1 MNGKTQKD
9 GYQVVD
15 FPRVREIVVD
25 VMVPAEK
32 KHMIHVLFEA
42 DVTDVRKYLK
52 QKRSEGESVPS
63 LTSFIIKCVADAA
76 MANKRIAALRFA
88 PRKLA
93 IFDDMHI
100 SCNVEKEINGQSQP
114 MATIIRQA
122 NRKNIN
128 EIHDE
133 IHSYANEGYKEQVEP
148 MKKFTRLPR
157 FLRTILMAPLFK
169 NPDAI
174 AKQGFNIIVTSMG
187 MFGAGGGHVIP
198 FQHASLCISV
208 GGITKKPG
216 MVDDHVEP
224 REVLSI
230 TATFDHDI
238 TDGAPAARFAQLL
251 KEHIE
256 RGHSL
261 LTEI

>member
-1 MNGKTQKD
+1 MKINYQKD
-9 GYQVVD
+9 GYQVVE

-42 DVTDVRKYLK
+42 DVTEVRQYLK
-52 QKRSEGESVPS
+52 NKKNQGESVPS

-76 MANKRIAALRFA
+76 MINKRIAALRYA

-93 IFDDMHI
+93 VFDDMHI
-100 SCNVEKEINGQSQP
+100 SCNVEKEIEGQSQP
-114 MATIIRQA
+114 MATVIRRA
-122 NRKNIN
+122 NRKSIF

-133 IHSYANEGYKEQVEP
+133 IHSYANEGYKEQIGSL
-148 MKKFTRLPR
+148 KTFAKFPR
-157 FLRTILMAPLFK
+157 FIRALFISPMLN
-169 NPDAI
+169 NPNRI
-174 AKQGFNIIVTSMG
+174 AKHGFNIIVTSMG
-187 MFGAGGGHVIP
+187 MFGAGGGHIIP

-208 GGITKKPG
+208 GGITNKPG
-216 MVDDHVEP
+216 LVGNRVEP
-224 REVLSI
+224 REFLSI

-251 KEHIE
+251 KEYIE
-256 RGHSL
+256 RGHGL
-261 LTEI
+261 LTE

>member
-1 MNGKTQKD
+1 MTGKLQKD
-9 GYQVVD
+9 GYQIVT

-25 VMVPAEK
+25 VMVPAER

-42 DVTDVRKYLK
+42 DVTEVRKYREK
-52 QKRSEGESVPS
+52 KKAEGAAVPS
-63 LTSFIIKCVADAA
+63 ITAFIIKCVADAA
-76 MANKRIAALRFA
+76 MTNKRIAALRIA

-100 SCNVEKEINGQSQP
+100 SCNVEKEIDGQNQP
-114 MATIIRQA
+114 MGLFVRQA
-122 NRKNIN
+122 NRKSIDEIHN
-128 EIHDE
+128 EIHN
-133 IHSYANEGYKEQVEP
+133 YAEVGFKEQVEP
-148 MKKFTRLPR
+148 LKKFANLPR
-157 FLRTILMAPLFK
+157 FLRAIFLSPGFSSP
-169 NPDAI
+169 NWI

-198 FQHASLCISV
+198 FQHCSLCISV

-216 MVDDHVEP
+216 VVEDRIEP
-224 REVLSI
+224 REYLSI

-251 KEHIE
+251 KEYIE
-256 RGHSL
+256 RGHGL
-261 LTEI
+261 LSKK

>member
-1 MNGKTQKD
+1 MKIKNQKD
-9 GYQVVD
+9 GYQIVE

-32 KHMIHVLFEA
+32 KHMIHVLFDA
-42 DVTDVRKYLK
+42 DVTDVRQYLK
-52 QKRSEGESVPS
+52 NKKSEGVAAPS

-76 MANKRIAALRFA
+76 MTNKRIASLRFA

-100 SCNVEKEINGQSQP
+100 SCNVEKEIEGQSQP

-122 NRKNIN
+122 NQKSIN
-128 EIHDE
+128 EIHE
-133 IHSYANEGYKEQVEP
+133 QIHSYAEEGYKEQVEP
-148 MKKFTRLPR
+148 MKKFARFPW
-157 FLRTILMAPLFK
+157 FLRKIFMAPLFK

-216 MVDDHVEP
+216 IFGDRVEP
-224 REVLSI
+224 REFLSI

-238 TDGAPAARFAQLL
+238 TDGAPAARFAQQL
-251 KEHIE
+251 KEYIE
-256 RGHSL
+256 RGHGL
-261 LTEI
+261 LTES

>member
-42 DVTDVRKYLK
+42 DVTNVRKYLK
-52 QKRSEGESVPS
+52 KKKSEGEAVPS
-63 LTSFIIKCVADAA
+63 LTSFIIKCVSDAA
-76 MANKRIAALRFA
+76 MTNKRIAALRFA
-88 PRKLA
+88 SRKLA
-93 IFDDMHI
+93 IFDEMHI
-100 SCNVEKEINGQSQP
+100 SCNVEKEIDGQSQP
-114 MATIIRQA
+114 MAHIIRQA

-133 IHSYANEGYKEQVEP
+133 IHSYAKEGYKKQIGP
-148 MKKFTRLPR
+148 LRNFSKLPR
-157 FLRTILMAPLFK
+157 FLRAIFFSSMLF
-169 NPDAI
+169 NPNKI

-187 MFGAGGGHVIP
+187 MFGAGGGHIIP
-198 FQHASLCISV
+198 YQHCSLCISV
-208 GGITKKPG
+208 GGITRKPG
-216 MVDDHVEP
+216 IVDDHFEP
-224 REVLSI
+224 REYLSI

-238 TDGAPAARFAQLL
+238 TDGAPAARFAQVL

-256 RGHSL
+256 RGHGL
-261 LTEI
+261 LSKE